1 MISQPEPPN
10 FEEKTVS
17 QDATTFADIL
27 SQFEDSH
34 RQESGTRRGIVVAVS
49 EESVFVDIGL
59 KTEGI
64 LPAGDFRD
72 AQGNLEIQVGD
83 IAVVS
88 ITGRDGGGYYTL
100 SKLKVEKPKD
110 WSGLQAAYA
119 EKKIIGGVVSGV
131 VKGGLSVDVGVR
143 AFMPA
148 SRSGT
153 KDAAEMEKLV
163 GQEIR
168 CKIIKLD
175 VADEDVVV
183 DRRAVVEEEER
194 QARRKL
200 LEDLKEG
207 SVVSGTVRTLTDFG
221 AFVDLGGVDGLL
233 HVADLSWGRVEKPAD
248 VLKTGDAVEVKIL
261 KVDMVGRRISLGLK
275 QLSPDPWSLVEEKY
289 KTGDRVRGKVTR
301 VADFGAFVELEPGVE
316 GLIRVLDMSWSRKV
330 RKASDVVK
338 PGDLVEV
345 MVTGVKGADKRI
357 GLSLKQALGDPWDDL
372 AARMPVGAVIEGPVV
387 SLADFGAFIE
397 LGEGIEGMIHIG
409 DISREKR
416 LNHPREAL
424 NVGQRVRAVVLE
436 ADRARRR
443 IRLGMKQLEPT
454 SIDEYI
460 AEHKTGDTVSGRLVD
475 VSQKKAKVELGEGVI
490 AICRLPVEP
499 KAEEVAGDSSSKA
512 DLTALTAMLSA
523 RWKHGKATSGASKG
537 EPARAGQIRT
547 FRISQLD
554 PAGKSIELE
563 LAD

>member
-59 KTEGI
+59 KTEGV

-88 ITGRDGGGYYTL
+88 ITGRDAGGYYTL

-153 KDAAEMEKLV
+153 KDATELEKLV

-261 KVDMVGRRISLGLK
+261 KVDLVGRRISLGLK

-289 KTGDRVRGKVTR
+289 KAGDRVRGKVTR

-523 RWKHGKATSGASKG
+523 RWKHGKATSGAPKG

-547 FRISQLD
+547 FRIAQLD